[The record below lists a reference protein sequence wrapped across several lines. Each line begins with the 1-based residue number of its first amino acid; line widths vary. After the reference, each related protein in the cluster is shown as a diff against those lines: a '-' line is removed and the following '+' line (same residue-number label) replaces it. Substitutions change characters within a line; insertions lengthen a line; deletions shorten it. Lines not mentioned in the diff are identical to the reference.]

1 MNVAPYKKF
10 VAALATF
17 VAVLAIAVS
26 DGTIDGQEGAGLV
39 SAAIG
44 AAAVFGLRN
53 KYLDQV
59 QDAADDLSKPKP

>member
-1 MNVAPYKKF
+1 MNVAPYRKF
-10 VAALATF
+10 VAAVAAF

-26 DGTIDGQEGAGLV
+26 DGSIDTQEGAGLL

-53 KYLDQV
+53 KYVDLVKDEA
-59 QDAADDLSKPKP
+59 DAIAKPKA